1 MCLKMVVEVMKLA
14 EIIKGTNVKKKNA
27 KSEPK
32 YAFTLEIGEMKR
44 SSQRRQMGGKSGMCR
59 VLKTA

>member
-14 EIIKGTNVKKKNA
+14 EIIRGTNVKKKNA
-27 KSEPK
+27 KSEPRF
-32 YAFTLEIGEMKR
+32 AFTLETGEMKR
-44 SSQRRQMGGKSGMCR
+44 SSQRRQIGGKSGMRR